1 MIKVSM
7 NVKSREKVICKSR
20 EKVIFV
26 LVNTKEIYLSNY
38 KVSLSYIISLSNIFS
53 DTWKIDN
60 LYRNVVVE
68 KLTR

>member
-7 NVKSREKVICKSR
+7 NVKSR

>member
-7 NVKSREKVICKSR
+7 NVKSR

-60 LYRNVVVE
+60 LYRNVVVA